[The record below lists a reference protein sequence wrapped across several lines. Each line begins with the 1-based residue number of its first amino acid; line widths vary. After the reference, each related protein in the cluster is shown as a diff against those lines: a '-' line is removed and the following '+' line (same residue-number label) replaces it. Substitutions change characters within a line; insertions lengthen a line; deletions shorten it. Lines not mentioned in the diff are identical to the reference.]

1 MYIYICFMYITL
13 ILLFKKTKNKTGSNL
28 GLVSPLFPLF
38 CLIFPTSPSPLSASL
53 SQLPSSFLPY
63 TTDHSSFGL
72 TPPLTWIFSFSF
84 RGCRP
89 AGSYLLFPLSIF
101 GFWLQKRFIF
111 RSFKLIFAPLINMG
125 FRS

>member
-84 RGCRP
+84 RVRRLQTCRF
-89 AGSYLLFPLSIF
+89 LFTFPTF
-101 GFWLQKRFIF
+101 NFWFLVTKALHFSQLQIDFCT
-111 RSFKLIFAPLINMG
+111 IN
-125 FRS
+125 